1 VKIAAFIPSVAAGTG
16 GTERCAA
23 ALLKEL
29 SLRGHEVS
37 LFTSDASGQDLAAVE
52 VIKVARISSPSPAAY
67 TSFLTAAAIKR
78 RAHGPFDIIYSPGA
92 NTLAADVVT
101 AHYSAARGRKLM
113 KSGELAL
120 SGSRLRKLARRSFL
134 ALAESMER
142 RLYRSDQC
150 RRIIAVSERLKGDLV
165 EDYDLDFDKL
175 MVIPDGIDLEEFN
188 AAEASGRA
196 RTRREQ
202 LGIAAGEQLALF
214 LGGDWER
221 KGLGTLLEAFSRLS
235 PERSGLK
242 LAVVGQGD
250 VQAWKTR
257 AESLGLGERVFFPGA
272 TGKPAEWYAAA
283 DFLVLPS
290 RYEPFGLPPL
300 EAAACGTAAL
310 FSGLCGSAEV
320 LPHEDAALHLADP
333 KDPEELKMKME
344 RLAADEELRGRLAGR
359 AGKIAR
365 ELGWARIAAE
375 TEAVFEQ
382 VLEEKRKA
390 EGA

>member
-1 VKIAAFIPSVAAGTG
+1 MKIAAFVPSVAAGTG

-37 LFTSDASGQDLAAVE
+37 LFTSDATGQDLGTVE
-52 VIKVARISSPSPAAY
+52 VIKVTRMSSPSPAAY
-67 TSFLTAAAIKR
+67 MSFLASAALKR
-78 RAHGPFDIIYSPGA
+78 RGHGPFDIIYSPGA

-101 AHYSAARGRKLM
+101 AHYSAARGRRLM

-120 SGSRLRKLARRSFL
+120 SGSRLRKLARRSFG
-134 ALAESMER
+134 ALAESMEM

-175 MVIPDGIDLEEFN
+175 VVVPDGIDLEEFG
-188 AAEASGRA
+188 AGA
-196 RTRREQ
+196 REHARVRREQ
-202 LGIAAGEQLALF
+202 LGVADGDQLALF

-242 LAVVGQGD
+242 LAVVGQGNAP
-250 VQAWKTR
+250 AWKHH
-257 AESLGLGERVFFPGA
+257 AESLRLGKRVFFPGP

-300 EAAACGTAAL
+300 EAAACGTPAL

-320 LPHEDAALHLADP
+320 LPNEEAALHLEDP
-333 KDPEELKMKME
+333 KDPQELKMKME
-344 RLAADEELRGRLAGR
+344 RLAADEELRSRLAGR
-359 AGKIAR
+359 ACKVAR

-390 EGA
+390 EDA